1 MESHVKARLD
11 FGCVERMGCGG
22 GQEGRLGRIKSAIRS
37 LVVFSRQV
45 T

>member
-1 MESHVKARLD
+1 MESHIKARLD
-11 FGCVERMGCGG
+11 FGCVEGMGCGG
-22 GQEGRLGRIKSAIRS
+22 GQEGRLGTIKSAIRS